1 MERRHRRI
9 NYKLRA
15 KRQRRDLLI
24 MVMTLFIAITS
35 LGLFALADD
44 GIESVTVTVA
54 GGDTLWDICTPY
66 KPTRMDI
73 RDFIAKVKYE
83 NNLKTSELFIGQ
95 ELVISLK

>member
-9 NYKLRA
+9 NYKERA

-24 MVMTLFIAITS
+24 MVITLFIAITS

-44 GIESVTVTVA
+44 GIDSVTVTVA

-66 KPTRMDI
+66 KPARMDI

-95 ELVISLK
+95 ELVIPLK